1 VTHLENRPRL
11 LARIINSGAAP
22 ADTEDE
28 RAAKAILI
36 AASLLIAALSNI
48 WSITLLALHRPWSA
62 LIPFVYQ
69 VFTYVGV
76 FGTRR
81 HFAAYRDL
89 QLGIMLVLPALLQ
102 GTLGGFVSSGAMI
115 VWAFAPAISSQ
126 LFGARPWP
134 WVVGFVA
141 VAIGSGIAD
150 PWLEE
155 NVTPLPRA
163 ASLVFFV
170 INVIGA
176 VAATFLAVRFFIAQR
191 DLARAELETE
201 RARSEQ
207 LLLNVLPEPIARRL
221 KDGESTIADAADQVT
236 VLFADLVDFTST
248 AGGMSPDDLVGLL
261 NEVFTTLD
269 RLSARQGLEKIKTI
283 GDAYMVVGGLPSPRP
298 DHAPAVAEFAL
309 EAMAAVARMPTPF
322 RMRVGIDTGPV
333 VAGVIGSQK
342 FTYDLWGDTVNI
354 ASRMESHGVPGC
366 IQVTERVVE
375 ALSGRYV
382 FERRGLVDVK
392 GKGEMPTYFLTA
404 RSRADAADLGA
415 AERHIPVPLPP

>member
-1 VTHLENRPRL
+1 
-11 LARIINSGAAP
+11 
-22 ADTEDE
+22 
-28 RAAKAILI
+28 
-36 AASLLIAALSNI
+36 
-48 WSITLLALHRPWSA
+48 
-62 LIPFVYQ
+62 
-69 VFTYVGV
+69 
-76 FGTRR
+76 
-81 HFAAYRDL
+81 
-89 QLGIMLVLPALLQ
+89 
-102 GTLGGFVSSGAMI
+102 MI

-134 WVVGFVA
+134 WVLGFVA

-155 NVTPLPRA
+155 NVAPLPRA

-191 DLARAELETE
+191 DRARAELETE

-248 AGGMSPDDLVGLL
+248 AGGMAPDDLVGLL

-269 RLSARQGLEKIKTI
+269 WLSARQGLEKIKTI
-283 GDAYMVVGGLPSPRP
+283 GDAYMVVGGLPSPRT

-322 RMRVGIDTGPV
+322 RMRIGIDTGPV

-342 FTYDLWGDTVNI
+342 FSYDLWGDTVNI

-382 FERRGLVDVK
+382 FEPRGLVDVK
-392 GKGEMPTYFLTA
+392 GMGEMPTYFLTG
-404 RSRADAADLGA
+404 RSGADAPDLGGT
-415 AERHIPVPLPP
+415 ERHIPVP